1 LIFQVLLKDFTI
13 IAGVIITGFI
23 QYDSQAKR
31 NNELINETVVMC
43 VLYCMICFSPFVP
56 DIEAKQVM
64 GYFCCFLVSL
74 HLAFNLYL
82 ILGSSTR
89 GLILKGKLWLARRRL
104 SKQRKLNLIRI
115 KARVHSRKLALANT
129 DYLESEKSV
138 SSESDAV

>member
-1 LIFQVLLKDFTI
+1 
-13 IAGVIITGFI
+13 
-23 QYDSQAKR
+23 
-31 NNELINETVVMC
+31 MC

-56 DIEAKQVM
+56 DIEAKQGM
-64 GYFCCFLVSL
+64 GYFCCFLVSV

-104 SKQRKLNLIRI
+104 VKQRKLNLIRVE
-115 KARVHSRKLALANT
+115 ARIHSRKLAMSKT
-129 DYLESEKSV
+129 DYLESEKPV